1 MPQML
6 RFSSVSSCVQTVA
19 VVTLATLTVWETQ
32 EAQASAKSQSPAQE
46 AAIVKL
52 LQNPT
57 PPASPL
63 FVDGEGL
70 ISDERSP
77 RLNTTRTVAQVSTPQ
92 LLAQEGVGNIEVQQR
107 VVRDVLIRFLNKQG
121 KAVDENGQPIQGNTR
136 EDFILNKLQL
146 KPGEV
151 FSEEMLQTDLRRLRQ
166 LDSFDDVNVSLKE
179 DATGVDIIYDIKE
192 RHFPSLGFGA
202 GTSGD
207 VGIYGRVSY
216 RDSNLGGINQQL
228 GVTVQGS
235 REDVQFDGEFTNP
248 YRAGIPFGY
257 SIRTFRR
264 RDYSPTFNQQ
274 IILPNGDNIREG
286 RFGGSVALLRSL
298 DDWNGALGLN
308 YTRISIRDRT
318 GKVSPVDQF
327 GNPLTLSG
335 TGIDD
340 LVTVSIALTRDMRNR
355 RSNPTEGSI
364 LTLRTE
370 QSIPI
375 GLGNIA
381 INRLRANYIQYVP
394 VAWIGTRK
402 HIDNPELA
410 ELLAVNLQG
419 GTTFGDFSPAEAFTL
434 GGLNSLRGYQL
445 DTIGSGRSFALA
457 SVEYRFPILRSLGGV
472 VFADLASDLGSANTV
487 IGTSGALGS
496 KVNTGFDYGLGLRVK
511 SPLGLIR
518 ADFGINDRGESSLQL
533 TTGQRF

>member
-19 VVTLATLTVWETQ
+19 VVTLATLAVWETQ
-32 EAQASAKSQSPAQE
+32 EAQASASSQSPAQE
-46 AAIVKL
+46 AAIVEL
-52 LQNPT
+52 T
-57 PPASPL
+57 PPATPL
-63 FVDGEGL
+63 LVDGEGL
-70 ISDERSP
+70 FSDERSP
-77 RLNTTRTVAQVSTPQ
+77 RLNTTETATQVSIPQ
-92 LLAQEGVGNIEVQQR
+92 ILAQEGVGNIEVQQR
-107 VVRDVLIRFLNKQG
+107 VVRNVQIRFLNKKG

-146 KPGEV
+146 KPGAV

-192 RHFPSLGFGA
+192 RHFPALGFGA
-202 GTSGD
+202 GTSED

-228 GVTVQGS
+228 GITVQGS

-257 SIRTFRR
+257 SIRTFRS
-264 RDYSPTFNQQ
+264 RDFSPTFNQQ
-274 IILPNGDNIREG
+274 IILPNGDNIRQG

-355 RSNPTEGSI
+355 RSNPTQGSI

-402 HIDNPELA
+402 PITNPELA
-410 ELLAVNLQG
+410 ELLAVNLQA
-419 GTTFGDFSPAEAFTL
+419 GTIFGDFSPAEAFTL

-472 VFADLASDLGSANTV
+472 VFAELASDLGSANTV
-487 IGTSGALGS
+487 AGTSGALSG
-496 KVNTGFDYGLGLRVK
+496 KVNTGFGYGLGLRVK